1 MSPALPGTAFRRR
14 APGRPAAKRVRT
26 PTVIQMEA
34 TECGAA
40 SLGIV
45 LAHYGRHVPLE
56 ELRQACGVSRDG
68 STAASVA
75 KAARRYGL
83 SARGRQS
90 PVADLGSVR
99 LPAIL
104 YWNFEH
110 FLVLEGLGRRVGL
123 NDPATGPRTVSWDE
137 FDEAYTGI
145 LIAVEPG
152 PGFERG
158 GQPFSLVRTLRERW
172 RNLGS
177 VVPQTAILGLLVA
190 LVGIAVPALTRVFV
204 DRVLLGSESA
214 TSVALVV
221 AMAVATVITF
231 VAAWLQQRLLVRAET
246 AVALGSAARLVR
258 HMLRLPL
265 GFFNQRMAADL
276 ARRVR
281 TNDMVADLFTRRLA
295 STAVDMALALSYAAL
310 LCQYDLV
317 LGVCA
322 LFFSGLNVVVLR
334 WLSAIRATA
343 FAGLQAER
351 GRLFAT
357 VHTTISMIETVKASG
372 QEELSYQQFA
382 ARQAAVTTG
391 QQRAGVPAAVVAA
404 VPALLAALNTAVLI
418 AVGSH
423 LVLTG
428 TLTVGVLVAMQGL
441 AVAMNRPVTSL
452 TTVSAQV
459 EEIGA
464 DLQRL
469 QDVERYPLP
478 PAPAACAAPAPLEGH
493 VVLDRVTFGHNPL
506 VPPLL
511 QDFSLELPPGA
522 RIALV
527 GGSGSGKSTVGR
539 LLAGLHQPW
548 SGRITVDGRESHTL
562 DPGLWAATMAMV
574 DQDRI
579 MFEGTVRDNITL
591 WDPTV
596 PDEDVVQ
603 ALKDACI
610 HQEVAARPGGLASPV
625 HEGGRNFSGGQRQ
638 RLEIARALVRNPRL
652 LILDEATSALDT
664 ETERLIDSNLRRR
677 GATCLIVAHRLSTIR
692 DCDQIVVLRH
702 GREVERGTHD
712 VLMERDGSYA
722 ALIRHQ
728 AKAAGENT

>member
-1 MSPALPGTAFRRR
+1 MRVTLPKRDTDRPTAR
-14 APGRPAAKRVRT
+14 RVRT

-83 SARGRQS
+83 TARGRQS

-110 FLVLEGLGRRVGL
+110 FLVLEGLGRKVRL
-123 NDPATGPRTVSWDE
+123 NDPATGPRTVSWEE
-137 FDEAYTGI
+137 FDDAYTGI

-152 PGFERG
+152 PAFERG
-158 GQPFSLVRTLRERW
+158 GHPFSLVRTLRERW

-214 TSVALVV
+214 TSVALVA
-221 AMAVATVITF
+221 AMAVATVITL
-231 VAAWLQQRLLVRAET
+231 VAGWLQQRLLVRAET
-246 AVALGSAARLVR
+246 AVALGSAARLMR

-281 TNDMVADLFTRRLA
+281 TNDLVADIFTRRLA

-317 LGVCA
+317 LGLCA
-322 LFFSGLNVVVLR
+322 LVFSGLNVVVLR
-334 WLSAIRATA
+334 WLSTIRATA
-343 FAGLQAER
+343 IAGLQAER
-351 GRLFAT
+351 GRLFAA
-357 VHTTISMIETVKASG
+357 VYTTISMIETVKASG

-391 QQRAGVPAAVVAA
+391 QQKAGVPAAVVAA

-418 AVGSH
+418 ALGSH

-478 PAPAACAAPAPLEGH
+478 PAPAVSGTPTPLEGH
-493 VVLDRVTFGHNPL
+493 VVLDRVTFGYNPL

-511 QDFSLELPPGA
+511 QDFSLVLPPGRGWHWSA
-522 RIALV
+522 APAAGSPPSAGCSPDCTSPGA
-527 GGSGSGKSTVGR
+527 GGSPSTAASRRRSTRGCGPPPWRWSTRTRSCSRARSGTTSPCGTRPSPTRTSYRPSRTRASTRRWRPAPAVWPAR
-539 LLAGLHQPW
+539 CTKADATSPEVSANAWRSPAPW
-548 SGRITVDGRESHTL
+548 SAT
-562 DPGLWAATMAMV
+562 PGCSSWT
-574 DQDRI
+574 
-579 MFEGTVRDNITL
+579 
-591 WDPTV
+591 
-596 PDEDVVQ
+596 
-603 ALKDACI
+603 
-610 HQEVAARPGGLASPV
+610 RPPAPWT
-625 HEGGRNFSGGQRQ
+625 
-638 RLEIARALVRNPRL
+638 PRRS
-652 LILDEATSALDT
+652 E
-664 ETERLIDSNLRRR
+664 
-677 GATCLIVAHRLSTIR
+677 
-692 DCDQIVVLRH
+692 
-702 GREVERGTHD
+702 
-712 VLMERDGSYA
+712 
-722 ALIRHQ
+722 
-728 AKAAGENT
+728 